1 MISDKEIEEMGECIG
16 KDVKWLVLRMI
27 TYGMVSGD
35 VESSKVAKDFHE
47 VSEHF
52 KKASEILMNYA
63 R

>member
-1 MISDKEIEEMGECIG
+1 MFSDKDIEDMGECIG
-16 KDVKWLVLRMI
+16 KDVKWLVLRTM

-35 VESSKVAKDFHE
+35 AESSKVAKDFQE

-52 KKASEILMNYA
+52 RKASEILMNYM